1 MAAEEARQEEEP
13 PLDAVAVQVL
23 EAVPSHGNHVLRSPK
38 RRNESGK
45 RQKERVWP
53 KHRPTDTLSSPPPRH
68 YLSASLVLRRRDE
81 RRRMI
86 VDALPEIRRYRS
98 CYGSCE
104 LFKKLFSSFS
114 NSQQACAIN
123 ISDRRTILSRLRF
136 AAIGW
141 LMDAL
146 FVFSL
151 PLSGR
156 HPGSP
161 ANN

>member
-1 MAAEEARQEEEP
+1 
-13 PLDAVAVQVL
+13 
-23 EAVPSHGNHVLRSPK
+23 
-38 RRNESGK
+38 
-45 RQKERVWP
+45 
-53 KHRPTDTLSSPPPRH
+53 
-68 YLSASLVLRRRDE
+68 
-81 RRRMI
+81 MI

-104 LFKKLFSSFS
+104 RFKKLFSSFS

-136 AAIGW
+136 AAMGW

-151 PLSGR
+151 PPLDGILEALRTTKRQGDHTEPRYTR
-156 HPGSP
+156 HEPSISVLKEHFFP
-161 ANN
+161 STSFAAR